1 MLRFTLQRI
10 ALIVP
15 LLFVIITLTFF
26 LVRLAPGSPLATER
40 GLPPEIRANLE
51 RHYGLDRPWFVQY
64 GNYLRGLLRFD
75 LGPSYKYKDVSVN
88 DLIRT
93 GLPISARLGLFAYV
107 LALGIGLPLGIVAA
121 LRRGTKTDRSL
132 VALAVLGISFPN
144 FAIGPLLILV
154 FGMTLGWL
162 PPAGWGEPEHF
173 LLPVVTLALPYV
185 GYIARLTRGGILD
198 VLQHDHIQT
207 ARAKGLSE
215 RRVILRHA
223 LRAGLLP
230 VVSFSG
236 PALAFLLTGTVVVE
250 RIFAIPGL
258 GSFFVQAAFNRDYT
272 LVLGIAV
279 LVSTAMLMLNLLVD
293 MVYGLL
299 DPRIRY
305 GER

>member
-1 MLRFTLQRI
+1 
-10 ALIVP
+10 
-15 LLFVIITLTFF
+15 
-26 LVRLAPGSPLATER
+26 
-40 GLPPEIRANLE
+40 
-51 RHYGLDRPWFVQY
+51 
-64 GNYLRGLLRFD
+64 
-75 LGPSYKYKDVSVN
+75 
-88 DLIRT
+88 
-93 GLPISARLGLFAYV
+93 
-107 LALGIGLPLGIVAA
+107 
-121 LRRGTKTDRSL
+121 
-132 VALAVLGISFPN
+132 
-144 FAIGPLLILV
+144 
-154 FGMTLGWL
+154 
-162 PPAGWGEPEHF
+162 
-173 LLPVVTLALPYV
+173 
-185 GYIARLTRGGILD
+185 
-198 VLQHDHIQT
+198 LQHDHIQT